1 MTLFLKTNDWQF
13 FFPPIKFY
21 QQNLEMSEEDKM
33 KKQLNSTI
41 EFLKKYE
48 ILYSFEKENSIEDFH
63 KFFVTDQWNKKVPNE
78 WHEFLKSL
86 SIENYLEM
94 VKGKYEFK
102 NIPNSLET
110 FIKNSQ
116 HYQLDKSCIKVEKI
130 DIGKERKIKPKK
142 KHEVERMTKFISDLA
157 KENKCTTIVDI
168 GSGRGYISN
177 LLSSKYSLNV
187 IGIDD
192 KENITESS
200 IKRNKI
206 DEEEKKLALITSHI
220 DMKLTPEEFQ
230 KLLEP
235 YMKKDENFILIGL
248 HTCGDLAA
256 TMIKLYENSSAKA
269 LVNVG
274 CCYHRL
280 TEMEGSEENKF
291 YGFPMSE
298 QCKSTG
304 ISLNYGKYLGTL
316 SMNSWEDLET
326 SIYYFKRNSFRVA
339 LEYLLISNVKDVK
352 TKHRFHVKVSSQN
365 SNDFVNYALNAL
377 SYILKKDSK
386 EFNDEFIESSTSKD
400 FLKKFYSQ
408 FDPDPETEIIK
419 EVACYWSLR
428 GKSIYF
434 SSSPKQCWVL

>member
-1 MTLFLKTNDWQF
+1 MEKHF
-13 FFPPIKFY
+13 
-21 QQNLEMSEEDKM
+21 
-33 KKQLNSTI
+33 NSTI

-48 ILYSFEKENSIEDFH
+48 TLYTFEKENSIEDFH
-63 KFFVTDQWNKKVPNE
+63 KFYITDQWNKKVPKE

-86 SIENYLEM
+86 SIKNLLEM
-94 VKGKYEFK
+94 VNGKFEFK
-102 NIPNSLET
+102 NIPTSLEN

-116 HYQLDKSCIKVEKI
+116 KFQLDKTCIELEKI
-130 DIGKERKIKPKK
+130 EIGKERKIKPKK

-157 KENKCTTIVDI
+157 KENNCTTIIDI

-206 DEEEKKLALITSHI
+206 EKEKKLSLITSHI
-220 DMKLTPEEFQ
+220 DMKLSAEEFQ

-256 TMIKLYENSSAKA
+256 TMIKLFEKSSAKA

-280 TEMEGSEENKF
+280 TEMESKENNF

-304 ISLNYGKYLGTL
+304 IKLDYGKYLGTL

-326 SIYYFKRNSFRVA
+326 SIYYFKRNSFRVV

-352 TKHRFHVKVSSQN
+352 TKHRFHVKVSNNN
-365 SNDFVNYALNAL
+365 SNDFVSYALTAL
-377 SYILKKDSK
+377 SYILQKDSK
-386 EFNDEFIESSTSKD
+386 EFNEEFIESCKSKD
-400 FLKKFYSQ
+400 YLTKFYEQ
-408 FDPDPETEIIK
+408 FEPDPETGIIK
-419 EVACYWSLR
+419 EVACFWSLR
-428 GKSIYF
+428 GKLIISLNILQ
-434 SSSPKQCWVL
+434 SNAGPCD